1 MRRFLPALAALLLL
15 LTLCACTKPSEEPAP
30 SPAPPTEETKQLAV
44 TVNPD
49 GEEQRL
55 ILECPADWEAEY
67 GCITCEGRL
76 LAALDRLTGIANG
89 YRQGANK
96 DVARFADEVE
106 ALCRRWEK

>member
-1 MRRFLPALAALLLL
+1 MTSTPGPESRFL
-15 LTLCACTKPSEEPAP
+15 C
-30 SPAPPTEETKQLAV
+30 Q
-44 TVNPD
+44 
-49 GEEQRL
+49 
-55 ILECPADWEAEY
+55 
-67 GCITCEGRL
+67 RL